1 MNIHSRRTAAT
12 AGVRSAARSRRRGFD
27 PKDRLPMTVATP
39 NLRVP
44 TSPDRRQTDILEAVH
59 GTFVEKGFDGASMQD
74 LARAAGMS
82 VGNFYRYF
90 ESKDAIVEALIAYD
104 ISRIEQDFATIIQ
117 SDKPLDA
124 LRETLRTHVEETS
137 CNRDG
142 RLWAEITAAA
152 VRKPRVAEALSRM
165 EDDIRRYLSE
175 VFARATGLSA
185 AEADRRYRGH
195 ASLVMMLVKA
205 SAMCPPTQGTP
216 LNDLNALVLRTIG
229 RTLDEIETDAAK
241 G

>member
-1 MNIHSRRTAAT
+1 
-12 AGVRSAARSRRRGFD
+12 
-27 PKDRLPMTVATP
+27 MTVATP
-39 NLRVP
+39 HLRVP
-44 TSPDRRQTDILEAVH
+44 ATPDRRQTDILEAVH

-104 ISRIEQDFATIIQ
+104 ITRMEQDFAAIFG
-117 SDKPLDA
+117 SDRPMEA
-124 LRETLRTHVEETS
+124 LRTKLREHVEEVS

-152 VRKPRVAEALSRM
+152 ARKPRVADALSAM
-165 EDDIRRYLSE
+165 EDKVRSHLTD
-175 VFARATGLSA
+175 VFARVTGRPR
-185 AEADRRYRGH
+185 AEAEARYRGH
-195 ASLVMMLVKA
+195 TSLVMLLVKA
-205 SAMCPPTQGTP
+205 SAMCPPSSATP
-216 LNDLNALVLRTIG
+216 LTDLNALVLRTID
-229 RTLDEIETDAAK
+229 RTLDEIETDAVK

>member
-1 MNIHSRRTAAT
+1 
-12 AGVRSAARSRRRGFD
+12 
-27 PKDRLPMTVATP
+27 MTVATP
-39 NLRVP
+39 HLRVP
-44 TSPDRRQTDILEAVH
+44 LPPDRRQTDILEAVH

-104 ISRIEQDFATIIQ
+104 IARIEQDFAAIIG
-117 SDKPLDA
+117 SGRPMD
-124 LRETLRTHVEETS
+124 TLRATLRAHIEEAM

-152 VRKPRVAEALSRM
+152 ARKPRVAEVLSRM
-165 EDDIRRYLSE
+165 EDEIRRYLTE
-175 VFARATGLSA
+175 VFMRVTGRPA
-185 AEADRRYRGH
+185 ADAERRYSGH
-195 ASLVMMLVKA
+195 AALIILLVKS
-205 SAMCPPTQGTP
+205 SAMCPPTRGTP
-216 LNDLNALVLRTIG
+216 LTDLNALVLRTIN
-229 RTLDEIETDAAK
+229 RTLDEIETDAVK